1 MIEDATSGSMNVYQS
16 WGVVT
21 AVIFLAV
28 HYLVARRA
36 GASARDTLV
45 IAGVALLGLYLGS
58 RLFFELVEFPLMPG
72 RMWVRVPPL
81 LARLPSPLGFTFL
94 GGLALMAALGLAL
107 GLTPLVRPGPGRILD
122 VLAPTTALGFAVSK
136 AGCVLAGCCYGRPT
150 DGWLRVTM
158 PHLHTR
164 AIEPTVPVRF
174 LEMGL
179 SAALAAATLW
189 LLLRPPARLR
199 LRDGTLFAA
208 YVLVAALARLA
219 SGWLRGD
226 YEVALGP
233 LHAVQ
238 WGALALALGAGAA
251 LAVLVATRRKA

>member
-16 WGVVT
+16 WGLVT

-28 HYLVARRA
+28 HQLVARRA
-36 GASARDTLV
+36 GTRVRDTIV

-81 LARLPSPLGFTFL
+81 LQRLPSPLGFTFL
-94 GGLALMAALGLAL
+94 GGLTLMALLELGL

-122 VLAPTTALGFAVSK
+122 ILTPTTALCFAVSK
-136 AGCVLAGCCYGRPT
+136 AGCLLAGCCYGRPT
-150 DGWLRVTM
+150 DGWLQVTM
-158 PHLHTR
+158 RHLHTR

-179 SAALAAATLW
+179 SAVIAAVALWA
-189 LLLRPPARLR
+189 LLRPPAGWR
-199 LRDGTLFAA
+199 LRDGTIFAA
-208 YVLVAALARLA
+208 FALVAALARFA
-219 SGWLRGD
+219 SGFLRGD
-226 YEVALGP
+226 YEVTLGS

-238 WGALALALGAGAA
+238 WGALVLAMASGAS
-251 LAVLVATRRKA
+251 LAFLIATRSRT